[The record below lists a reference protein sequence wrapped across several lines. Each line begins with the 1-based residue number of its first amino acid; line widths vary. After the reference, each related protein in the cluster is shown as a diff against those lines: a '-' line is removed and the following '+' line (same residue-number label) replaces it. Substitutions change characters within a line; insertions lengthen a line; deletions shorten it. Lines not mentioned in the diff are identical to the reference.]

1 MQDIQ
6 QLKPTWKVKL
16 VGLELLGDLIISSG
30 EPGGEP
36 ARVGMLT
43 RKTNIRDLL
52 LHDQK
57 LSPHCNHAPSG
68 HAPHSHTPAEPKASI
83 KGVFLF
89 FTIMNFLIKFTLS
102 C

>member
-6 QLKPTWKVKL
+6 QLKPTWKFKR

-43 RKTNIRDLL
+43 RKTNIKDLL
-52 LHDQK
+52 LHDHK
-57 LSPHCNHAPSG
+57 LSPHCNHAHHNHVPSG
-68 HAPHSHTPAEPKASI
+68 HAPHSHTPAEPKVYINECFYS
-83 KGVFLF
+83 LQ
-89 FTIMNFLIKFTLS
+89 S
-102 C
+102 